1 VAEHRELDMED
12 DSRACLSDSFREM
25 SDQELLERWSGGYLT
40 EIAVEVARKEL
51 TRRGIHPPPYVAKVP
66 DNLAVDEAEPS
77 ELAEVARSQ
86 VNVELE
92 VLGARLSAEGIPSL
106 IVNAN
111 SNRMGPQFSNAAG
124 ECFRCSATHQKS
136 SFAVRDHL
144 GNSANRKRNHGDAGG
159 ECFHQHTSHGLFL
172 RRHNQ

>member
-1 VAEHRELDMED
+1 MED

-124 ECFRCSATHQKS
+124 GSRLLVASQYEKDAKQIIALVKAGA
-136 SFAVRDHL
+136 FAL
-144 GNSANRKRNHGDAGG
+144 KEGDDVG
-159 ECFHQHTSHGLFL
+159 
-172 RRHNQ
+172 